1 MKRTVILP
9 FAVLLLVE
17 LSLAAHAKI
26 VEIHPELVDKD
37 GVEKDGYYIPPSL
50 PGSPNPKG
58 CKTYHDVLLY
68 DDDDC
73 PVSNQGFH
81 CGALLAAQEM
91 GLTVTEQDIERA
103 IAAYHSLFTS
113 PPNCRVVE
121 RSSCSKALKKRDS
134 ASGSIPIPLVASC
147 PASHLMDGMGG
158 YAGRS
163 KAVAKP
169 CPNVGNGTTGPIG
182 SRFRPRWT
190 YFRAR
195 KSAQNSPLAI
205 SLFLAAA
212 RMASERRSGG
222 TVTHEIVASPSS

>member
-1 MKRTVILP
+1 MLFLTEHGISANCPFVSARFSARFFAAAISQNPVSTV
-9 FAVLLLVE
+9 
-17 LSLAAHAKI
+17 AKI
-26 VEIHPELVDKD
+26 
-37 GVEKDGYYIPPSL
+37 
-50 PGSPNPKG
+50 
-58 CKTYHDVLLY
+58 
-68 DDDDC
+68 
-73 PVSNQGFH
+73 
-81 CGALLAAQEM
+81 
-91 GLTVTEQDIERA
+91 
-103 IAAYHSLFTS
+103 TS
-113 PPNCRVVE
+113 R
-121 RSSCSKALKKRDS
+121 R
-134 ASGSIPIPLVASC
+134 G
-147 PASHLMDGMGG
+147 PAPHLMDGMGG